1 MLKILGKT
9 IWVPK
14 IFFSN
19 DWSYRNIKRIYFP
32 MLYTLYFFAAIVGI
46 IYGVPAIADVFSPL
60 HIAIPLYF
68 GAFFALMC
76 LVGAVIPSFNHLE
89 TVGSVLLLGV
99 ASMYLVT
106 LTITVFTVDI
116 TRFFPL
122 LITMAALTPL
132 FARISLIGGELQS
145 NRTGNT
151 T

>member
-1 MLKILGKT
+1 MKILGKT

-14 IFFSN
+14 IFFST

-32 MLYTLYFFAAIVGI
+32 LLYALYFSAAIVGL
-46 IYGVPAIADVFSPL
+46 IYGVPAIDDVFGQF
-60 HIAIPLYF
+60 HVDIPLYF
-68 GAFFALMC
+68 AAFFALMC

-99 ASMYLVT
+99 ATMYLVT
-106 LTITVFTVDI
+106 LIITVFTVDI

-122 LITMAALTPL
+122 VVTMAALTPL

-151 T
+151 N